1 MFILYTPPL
10 IYSVVPKL
18 KHDKPTHVVHTVM
31 VVCIYCLKISN
42 LCFGKNLEIVLFFL
56 FALSPL
62 VTKYQAI
69 STILS

>member
-18 KHDKPTHVVHTVM
+18 KHDKPTPVVHTVM
-31 VVCIYCLKISN
+31 VVCIYCLKNIKFMFWKEFRN
-42 LCFGKNLEIVLFFL
+42 RFIFL